1 METRRYS
8 TGQTII
14 GLIVMVL
21 FVYAVFVLFKS
32 IFNILAWASPFVF
45 VAALIVNHKVVLS
58 YGKTLISLLQK
69 NLVTGIVAVLLTI
82 FAFPIVAALLLAF
95 ALINKKA
102 DSFIAQERL
111 NREGIP
117 TEFREI
123 SSDPKPYD
131 EVFRKNS

>member
-14 GLIVMVL
+14 GLVVMAL
-21 FVYAVFVLFKS
+21 FIYAVFILFKS
-32 IFNILAWASPFVF
+32 IFHILAWASPFVF
-45 VAALIVNHKVVLS
+45 IAALIVNHKVVLS
-58 YGKTLISLLQK
+58 YGKTLIGLLQK
-69 NLVTGIVAVLLTI
+69 NLVTGIIAVLLTI

-111 NREGIP
+111 QREGIP
-117 TEFREI
+117 TEFREV

-131 EVFRKNS
+131 EVLRKNS